1 MSLREELEQIDGDN
15 GSLELFLTRRRSKK
29 SFVNQLVLL
38 ITPNEPTLQIKAT
51 ALLKRLAENEI
62 RFTRPQ
68 LAAILDLLAEVTHWE
83 AKLHL
88 CQTLQHVEIPKG
100 SETKVVWFLE
110 RCLAEENKF
119 LRAWAYNGFYELAK
133 QHHEY
138 YDYAMEQLERAQ
150 KEKSAAVK
158 ARLRNIMKAMNHLA
172 VTRPSG
178 RA

>member
-1 MSLREELEQIDGDN
+1 MGLKEEIERIDGDS
-15 GSLELFLTRRRSKK
+15 GSLELLLARHQSTR

-38 ITPNEPTLQIKAT
+38 IAPDEPKTQVKAT
-51 ALLKRLAENEI
+51 ALLKRLAENKS
-62 RFTRPQ
+62 RFSRPQ
-68 LAAILDLLAEVTHWE
+68 LAAIFDSLVEVTHWE

-88 CQTLQHVEIPKG
+88 CQMLQHVKIPNG

-110 RCLAEENKF
+110 RCLSEENKF

-138 YDYAMEQLERAQ
+138 YDYAVEQLTRAQ

-158 ARLRNIMKAMNHLA
+158 ARLRNITKAMNSIRL
-172 VTRPSG
+172 
-178 RA
+178 

>member
-1 MSLREELEQIDGDN
+1 MTLKEEIERTDGDS
-15 GSLELFLTRRRSKK
+15 GSLELLLARHQSTR

-38 ITPNEPTLQIKAT
+38 IAPGEPKLQIKAT
-51 ALLKRLAENEI
+51 GLLKRLAESGTK
-62 RFTRPQ
+62 FTTQQ
-68 LAAILDLLAEVTHWE
+68 LVAIFDSLAEVTHWE

-88 CQTLQHVEIPKG
+88 CQMLQHVKILNG

-110 RCLAEENKF
+110 RCLSEENKF

-138 YDYAMEQLERAQ
+138 YDYALEQLERAQ

-158 ARLRNIMKAMNHLA
+158 ARVRNISKAMNSI
-172 VTRPSG
+172 TR
-178 RA
+178 